1 MSSMEGSCSGPRWT
15 EHENNPAPEVM
26 VHSAPEPVHIP
37 MNVGDNGSNN
47 GIPVEPDGDIAVPN
61 DAERAVRLDPERRL
75 RLWNW
80 KIITGTCIGLIILV
94 IVIPVAVTVTATNR
108 GRNGDNAETTAAL
121 SATSFPGS
129 SITSSSYTTVPSP
142 SSTPNHV
149 SNLLYRC
156 QLAIEYLLAPECVR
170 TNFIK
175 SITWIGI
182 DQSMGGWDF
191 NLHPARTAEECCT
204 ICHQSTHD
212 GCNGWLYMPE
222 KSFTPE
228 CSIIHGFSGPT
239 KSDSCP
245 NGRPGIVFAK
255 TADKDSYGGPG
266 PCAGLVR
273 G

>member
-15 EHENNPAPEVM
+15 EHETNPAPEVM

-37 MNVGDNGSNN
+37 MNVGNNGSNN

-61 DAERAVRLDPERRL
+61 DAERAVRLDPGRRL

-80 KIITGTCIGLIILV
+80 KIITGTCIGLIILA
-94 IVIPVAVTVTATNR
+94 IVVPVAVTVTATNR
-108 GRNGDNAETTAAL
+108 SRNGGNVETTAAL
-121 SATSFPGS
+121 SATSFPGT

-142 SSTPNHV
+142 SSTLNP
-149 SNLLYRC
+149 
-156 QLAIEYLLAPECVR
+156 APECVR
-170 TNFIK
+170 TKFIK
-175 SITWIGI
+175 SVTWIGI

-212 GCNGWLYMPE
+212 GCNGWLYMSE
-222 KSFTPE
+222 MSFTPE

-255 TADKDSYGGPG
+255 TDDKDSYGGPG
-266 PCAGLVR
+266 PCAGSVR